1 MKATSSIRARSENL
15 AEPARLRWFV
25 PVLVAWSA
33 VGCGAGAAQ
42 PADPRSTAIYDLAAD
57 SFKKGQLREAL
68 AKVDEALEIDG
79 DNADAAYLG
88 SIVLLQF
95 CERDETSSDC
105 RYANAEKYAKRAL
118 TSNPMLRDAK
128 NALGVI
134 LVHEKKYD
142 EAISV
147 LKPLAE
153 DILYGSPE
161 KSWGN
166 LGWAYMMKGQHNEA
180 IEALRR
186 SVASQPSFCV
196 GNLRLG
202 QAYEKKGE
210 LSAAKE
216 ALTRAVETKKP
227 GCDRLQEAFD
237 LRARI
242 SLKQGNKEAAI
253 PDLQKCRELADKSSV
268 GQKCDNQLRSLQ

>member
-1 MKATSSIRARSENL
+1 MNPSRSTPNRSQRFRSFTACIL
-15 AEPARLRWFV
+15 LIAAG
-25 PVLVAWSA
+25 
-33 VGCGAGAAQ
+33 VGASCAAQ
-42 PADPRSTAIYDLAAD
+42 GPSPSDPRSTAIYDLAAD

-68 AKVDEALEIDG
+68 AKVNESLEIDG

-88 SIVLLQF
+88 AIILLQF

-105 RYANAEKYAKRAL
+105 RYADAEKYARRAVAA
-118 TSNPMLRDAK
+118 NPQQRDAK
-128 NALGVI
+128 NGLGVI

-142 EAISV
+142 EAIKV

-153 DILYGSPE
+153 DMLYASPE

-166 LGWAYMMKGQHNEA
+166 LGWAYLQNGMYNEA
-180 IEALRR
+180 IDALRR
-186 SVASQPSFCV
+186 SVASQPAFCV

-210 LSAAKE
+210 LSAARE

-227 GCDRLQEAFD
+227 GCDRLQDAFD
-237 LRARI
+237 LRGRI
-242 SLKQGNKEAAI
+242 SLKQGNKETATA
-253 PDLQKCRELADKSSV
+253 DFQKCREIADKTPV
-268 GQKCDNQLRSLQ
+268 GQKCDAQLKALQ